1 MKTNTNS
8 LNRRS
13 IKTWAFTSFVLFLF
27 YNPFAMAQSISLQSF
42 ATGFSSPLEITN
54 AGDSRLFVVE
64 KGGRIKVLNL
74 NGTVN
79 TTPFLDISALVSTN
93 SERGLLGLAFHPDY
107 ANNGYF
113 FVNYSNTSG
122 NTVIARYSVY
132 AANPNAA
139 NPSSATI
146 VMTINQPFDNH
157 NGGSIKFGSDGYLY
171 IGMGDGGSGGDPNGY
186 AQNTTIDTNNPTRVL
201 LGKMLRIDVNATIAP
216 FYSIPTTNPFVGQT
230 GKEEI
235 WAIGLRNPWKFSF
248 DSITGDLWIAD
259 VGQGGH
265 EEINKTVAPLPTG
278 LNYGWRCYE
287 GNATYNTSG
296 CPAASALTFPLV
308 DINHSTGACSITGG
322 YVYNGNMYPNLQG
335 KYLFTDY
342 CDSRIGIVTSTGVL
356 SYSSSF
362 PGNNFVS
369 FGEDVNKELY
379 VATINNGTI
388 YKITDSSL
396 STENF
401 DKNGFTIY
409 PNPAKESFTI
419 VNTNNII
426 TQKIT
431 IYDLSGKK
439 ILSKE
444 SNGNTTIA
452 IPNVSAGVYLL
463 YLIDNN
469 DITYTTK
476 LVVQ

>member
-1 MKTNTNS
+1 M
-8 LNRRS
+8 
-13 IKTWAFTSFVLFLF
+13 
-27 YNPFAMAQSISLQSF
+27 
-42 ATGFSSPLEITN
+42 
-54 AGDSRLFVVE
+54 
-64 KGGRIKVLNL
+64 
-74 NGTVN
+74 
-79 TTPFLDISALVSTN
+79 
-93 SERGLLGLAFHPDY
+93 
-107 ANNGYF
+107 
-113 FVNYSNTSG
+113 
-122 NTVIARYSVY
+122 
-132 AANPNAA
+132 
-139 NPSSATI
+139 
-146 VMTINQPFDNH
+146 
-157 NGGSIKFGSDGYLY
+157 
-171 IGMGDGGSGGDPNGY
+171 
-186 AQNTTIDTNNPTRVL
+186 
-201 LGKMLRIDVNATIAP
+201 
-216 FYSIPTTNPFVGQT
+216 
-230 GKEEI
+230 
-235 WAIGLRNPWKFSF
+235 
-248 DSITGDLWIAD
+248 
-259 VGQGGH
+259 
-265 EEINKTVAPLPTG
+265 
-278 LNYGWRCYE
+278 
-287 GNATYNTSG
+287 
-296 CPAASALTFPLV
+296 
-308 DINHSTGACSITGG
+308 
-322 YVYNGNMYPNLQG
+322 
-335 KYLFTDY
+335 
-342 CDSRIGIVTSTGVL
+342 TSTGLL